1 MTVEEPIQQ
10 ARGVGSFTDFHQ
22 ACLWAKEQTIKDFT
36 LPSTALNEN
45 VRNDS
50 VQNSDAW
57 DFLRA
62 VEKVITENWCLLIIS
77 HNQYQKRSGVM
88 YYDKTRN
95 WLVIFQSDNDF
106 TKLEPLDINQGIRAI
121 GDPHEAFL
129 QTFGSV
135 KRWSELTI
143 EDISKWY
150 DDEGDFLYGEEVNY
164 IKHNLRHFIF
174 DDEASPY
181 LVKVDLPL
189 DQIVRTINYFFRVF
203 QPR

>member
-10 ARGVGSFTDFHQ
+10 AKGVGSFKDFHQ
-22 ACLWAKEQTIKDFT
+22 ACLWAKELNMKDFI
-36 LPSTALNEN
+36 LPSTAIGEN
-45 VRNDS
+45 VRDDAT
-50 VQNSDAW
+50 QNTNAW
-57 DFLRA
+57 DFLTA

-77 HNQYQKRSGVM
+77 RNQYQKRSGVM

-95 WLVIFQSDNDF
+95 WLVSFQSENDF
-106 TKLEPLDINQGIRAI
+106 TKLEPLDINQGLKVI

-129 QTFGSV
+129 QTFGPMGPLS
-135 KRWSELTI
+135 KLTTSEV
-143 EDISKWY
+143 SKWY
-150 DDEGDFLYGEEVNY
+150 DQDGDFLYGEEVNY

-181 LVKVDLPL
+181 LVKIDLPL
-189 DQIVRTINYFFRVF
+189 DHIVRTINYFFKVF